1 MLETILKSST
11 VKVMLSYDYNHFEA
25 SILIEN
31 EKGLTVKE
39 IDGARKSCARLC
51 DKAIRQYK
59 TAKNIENQR
68 IELRGE
74 KRRLELEV
82 DRIKEQSK
90 TRWSP
95 EEKAKVKALED
106 NDWNLAWDYDD
117 DMFDEPF

>member
-1 MLETILKSST
+1 MSETILKSST
-11 VKVMLSYDYNHFEA
+11 VKVMLSYDYNHFES

-31 EKGLTVKE
+31 DEGLTVKE
-39 IDGARKSCARLC
+39 IDEARKTCARLC

-59 TAKNIENQR
+59 AAKNIESQR

-82 DRIKEQSK
+82 DQIKERPE

-95 EEKAKVKALED
+95 EEKAKVKALQD
-106 NDWNLAWDYDD
+106 GDWELSWDYDD
-117 DMFDEPF
+117 DMHDQPF